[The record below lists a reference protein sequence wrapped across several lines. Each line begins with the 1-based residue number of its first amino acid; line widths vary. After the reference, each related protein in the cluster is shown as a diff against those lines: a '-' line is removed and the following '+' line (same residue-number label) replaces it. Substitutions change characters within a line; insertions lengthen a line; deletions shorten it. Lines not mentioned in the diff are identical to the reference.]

1 MIKAVVQSIP
11 VYSMSIFKLPMGLC
25 KDIEAMIRKFWRG
38 SGDARKIHW
47 VKWSSLCSSKSIGGI
62 GFRDL
67 QKFNQALLAKQVW
80 CFLHHQDTLLFK
92 VFSAKYFP
100 NGNILDA
107 PIHPKCS
114 YAWRSILTARGVIE
128 KGAIWRVGS
137 GQMIDV
143 WHHKWLLDLN
153 HSKIISP
160 NANNDVRRVC
170 DLFLPGTQ
178 TWDSGRLASCFLPW
192 EADIVRKIQVCAD
205 GEEDILIWP
214 LTADGD
220 YSVRSAY
227 RMLVDNEN
235 RVLPSS
241 SAPNVDG
248 LVWKKIWK
256 VRVPH
261 KIRHFLWLQRI
272 LCPQNRT
279 WWLGISLLVMFVM
292 AVVIIWNRCCMRC
305 GFVIKFIWFG

>member
-1 MIKAVVQSIP
+1 MFYSDQRKDIGLMQGWKEKLLSQVGREVMIKAVVQSIS
-11 VYSMSIFKLPMGLC
+11 VYSMSIFKLSVGLC
-25 KDIEAMIRKFWRG
+25 KDIEAMIRKFWWG

-107 PIHPKCS
+107 PIHLKCS

-143 WHHKWLLDLN
+143 WHHRWLPDLN

-160 NANNDVRRVC
+160 NANNDVSRVC
-170 DLFLPGTQ
+170 DLLLPSTR
-178 TWDSGRLASCFLPW
+178 TWDPGRLASYFLPW
-192 EADIVRKIQVCAD
+192 ETDMVRKIQVCTD

-227 RMLVDNEN
+227 RMLVDNESQS
-235 RVLPSS
+235 LPSS
-241 SAPNVDG
+241 STPNGDG
-248 LVWKKIWK
+248 SVWKKIWK
-256 VRVPH
+256 VQVAH
-261 KIRHFLWLQRI
+261 KIRHFL
-272 LCPQNRT
+272 
-279 WWLGISLLVMFVM
+279 
-292 AVVIIWNRCCMRC
+292 
-305 GFVIKFIWFG
+305 